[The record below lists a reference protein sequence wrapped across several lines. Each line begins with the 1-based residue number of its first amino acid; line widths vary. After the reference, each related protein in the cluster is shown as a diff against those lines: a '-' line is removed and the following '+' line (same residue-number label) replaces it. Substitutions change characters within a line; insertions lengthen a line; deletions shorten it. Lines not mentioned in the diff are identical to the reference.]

1 LYNDFTSI
9 AIDNIFISAATPNLI
24 LLKEGGETM
33 NIQDDMITMK
43 DGRVMIIRND
53 GMAPLDDEMT
63 LSDGTRVG
71 MDGTVIMPDGTT
83 RMMEEG
89 ETMDLTGEPTHA
101 EQMSDRQFK
110 ENMEDE
116 ELRDDI
122 Q

>member
-1 LYNDFTSI
+1 
-9 AIDNIFISAATPNLI
+9 
-24 LLKEGGETM
+24 M

-43 DGRVMIIRND
+43 NGQVMIIRND
-53 GMAPLDDEMT
+53 GMEPLEDEMT

-71 MDGTVIMPDGTT
+71 MDGTVIMPDGTA

-89 ETMDLTGEPTHA
+89 ETMDLTGAPTHA

>member
-1 LYNDFTSI
+1 
-9 AIDNIFISAATPNLI
+9 
-24 LLKEGGETM
+24 M

-43 DGRVMIIRND
+43 NGQVMIIRND
-53 GMAPLDDEMT
+53 GMEPLEDEMT

-71 MDGTVIMPDGTT
+71 MDGTVIMPDGTA

>member
-1 LYNDFTSI
+1 
-9 AIDNIFISAATPNLI
+9 
-24 LLKEGGETM
+24 M
-33 NIQDDMITMK
+33 NIQEDLVTMK

-53 GMAPLDDEMT
+53 GMRPLDKDMT

-71 MDGTVIMPDGTT
+71 IDGTVVMPDGSI

-89 ETMDLTGEPTHA
+89 ENITLGGEQIQP

-122 Q
+122 K

>member
-1 LYNDFTSI
+1 
-9 AIDNIFISAATPNLI
+9 
-24 LLKEGGETM
+24 M
-33 NIQDDMITMK
+33 NIQDDRITMK
-43 DGRVMIIRND
+43 DGRAMIVGND
-53 GMAPLDDEMT
+53 GMKPLEDEMT
-63 LSDGTRVG
+63 LPDGTRVG
-71 MDGTVIMPDGTT
+71 MDGTVIMPDGTA

-89 ETMDLTGEPTHA
+89 ETIALTVETTQP

>member
-1 LYNDFTSI
+1 
-9 AIDNIFISAATPNLI
+9 
-24 LLKEGGETM
+24 M

-43 DGRVMIIRND
+43 NGQVMIIRND
-53 GMAPLDDEMT
+53 GMEPLEDEMT

-71 MDGTVIMPDGTT
+71 IDGTVIMPDGTA

>member
-1 LYNDFTSI
+1 
-9 AIDNIFISAATPNLI
+9 
-24 LLKEGGETM
+24 M

-43 DGRVMIIRND
+43 NGQVMIIRND
-53 GMAPLDDEMT
+53 GMEPLEDEMT

-71 MDGTVIMPDGTT
+71 MDGTVIMPDGTA

-89 ETMDLTGEPTHA
+89 ETMDLTGAPTHA
-101 EQMSDRQFK
+101 EQMSDSQFK